1 MLGSVFVGGWAP
13 ASPRQHVCQ
22 PAPQFPDKV
31 IGRNVTLETIA
42 LPIDMWDAERKIY
55 VPQGLIVGHALTDE
69 EFGPMTHGAKVLRSD
84 VRSRQR
90 ETKAP
95 AAFSADL
102 PPVYLAGTFVDK
114 LFMIDRINA
123 SAAPLGSVKLNAS
136 WTAELRMLGYAIAP
150 STMYDVRSEDD
161 ELEGF
166 MIAQGNPFV
175 MDPGNHTTQMN
186 FGGVAYMKADGCK
199 NLFPLFPNPY
209 AATGVVVNTIDC
221 HAPSGMCFFSLWKF
235 DGAPS
240 PIAMWPD
247 CLWYCRPDDMRNPT
261 KCVSQGVM
269 RDVDGHKICRDYGL
283 GGGVHGLTVLKT
295 DEDDASSFDLML
307 VFTKGMEYD
316 TGASWISKLKVS
328 VSADGLGVTIKSMG
342 YWGTSLW
349 NDTVAKPHDVGCDHA
364 FLDDAGHVW
373 VSTFRKENNGLHMLD
388 YDSGQLKYSIHGFSD
403 HRKLQYTYAAGVSG
417 YGTLF
422 QPNSMMALTTSAERM
437 GIPVTGTG
445 SIFLIDTS
453 AIITTQE
460 A

>member
-1 MLGSVFVGGWAP
+1 
-13 ASPRQHVCQ
+13 
-22 PAPQFPDKV
+22 
-31 IGRNVTLETIA
+31 
-42 LPIDMWDAERKIY
+42 
-55 VPQGLIVGHALTDE
+55 
-69 EFGPMTHGAKVLRSD
+69 
-84 VRSRQR
+84 
-90 ETKAP
+90 
-95 AAFSADL
+95 
-102 PPVYLAGTFVDK
+102 
-114 LFMIDRINA
+114 
-123 SAAPLGSVKLNAS
+123 
-136 WTAELRMLGYAIAP
+136 
-150 STMYDVRSEDD
+150 
-161 ELEGF
+161 
-166 MIAQGNPFV
+166 
-175 MDPGNHTTQMN
+175 
-186 FGGVAYMKADGCK
+186 
-199 NLFPLFPNPY
+199 
-209 AATGVVVNTIDC
+209 
-221 HAPSGMCFFSLWKF
+221 
-235 DGAPS
+235 
-240 PIAMWPD
+240 
-247 CLWYCRPDDMRNPT
+247 
-261 KCVSQGVM
+261 
-269 RDVDGHKICRDYGL
+269 
-283 GGGVHGLTVLKT
+283 
-295 DEDDASSFDLML
+295 
-307 VFTKGMEYD
+307 MEYD